1 MFRGGWKKGQF
12 WPSPLVPPKR
22 GGKHP
27 VSKTGQAAA
36 SPCFALILIPLLFP
50 PGCAPQPS
58 RSSASAQ
65 VWGSFCCGTT
75 STGSV
80 VPEFGSKRSGVWR
93 ETPLLVS
100 MCLSSLEKGLIQE
113 PGADPGE
120 GTARA
125 GSVWGSLDEIH
136 DPGSPSAQA
145 PAEEGQEGKNR

>member
-1 MFRGGWKKGQF
+1 MPLSPAGAQLLPRFGAVSAVGP
-12 WPSPLVPPKR
+12 PSQ
-22 GGKHP
+22 G
-27 VSKTGQAAA
+27 
-36 SPCFALILIPLLFP
+36 LF
-50 PGCAPQPS
+50 S
-58 RSSASAQ
+58 RSLAA
-65 VWGSFCCGTT
+65 
-75 STGSV
+75 
-80 VPEFGSKRSGVWR
+80 KRSGVWR

-145 PAEEGQEGKNR
+145 PAEEGQKEKNR